1 MEIYFQL
8 ISDAE
13 SLKKA
18 CGELENDK
26 FLGFDVETTEL
37 DPYKGDL
44 RLVQLSNGQNTKV
57 IDLRSFGSGES
68 RVESGGSGDGSSDS
82 VKALRT
88 NPDLQPL
95 RDLLASNKQTKIAHN
110 AKFDTKWVRHHLGV
124 EVGAVYDTYLASIL
138 IAAGEGERRHG
149 LADVVQFFLGRTLD
163 KSEQVSDWGAA
174 ELSPSQVE
182 YAAKDAAIMIEV
194 RDKLEE
200 RIVADKLTEVLK
212 LENDCV
218 VPVAEMELNG
228 FYLDEGRWRE
238 QLEKVTVIQ
247 RAAADQLQDM
257 LSAGVAQ
264 ASLFGRS
271 EINLDS
277 QAQVTDA
284 LVGLGVP
291 VPNTTRAWEL
301 QPLADQYPVIA
312 KLLEYRGV
320 AKSISSFG
328 ENILEF
334 IEPKTGRIHADFRL
348 IGAPTGRFSC
358 SKPNLQQI
366 PHEEEYRRCFRAPD
380 GRKLVIADYSQIE
393 LRILADFSEDKNFIE
408 AFESGQDFHSA
419 TAAQVFGINAA
430 DVTPDQRSFAKR
442 LNFGVVYGIG
452 ASRFAMMTGLTQ
464 KEAEDTLRKYF
475 ATYPRMDE
483 WLRTAASTVKETRMT
498 RTKSGRIARFRF
510 DENDRSSLAAAQR
523 YAKNMPIQGTSADIL
538 KRALRLLHDDIRPTS
553 AKLVNIVHDEIVVE
567 CDAAESDHIA
577 GILEGAMAK
586 AGAQYVSRVPIKV
599 DVHVSDEW
607 SK

>member
-8 ISDAE
+8 VSDAE

-18 CGELENDK
+18 CGELTDDK
-26 FLGFDVETTEL
+26 FLGFDVETTDL

-57 IDLRSFGSGES
+57 IDLKPFRDK
-68 RVESGGSGDGSSDS
+68 GD
-82 VKALRT
+82 LRT
-88 NPDLQPL
+88 MPELAPL
-95 RDLLASNKQTKIAHN
+95 RDLLSSNKQTKIAHN

-124 EVGAVYDTYLASIL
+124 EVGNIYDTYLASIL
-138 IAAGEGERRHG
+138 ISAGEGERRHG

-163 KSEQVSDWGAA
+163 KSEQVSDWAA
-174 ELSPSQVE
+174 GQLTQSQVE
-182 YAAKDAAIMIEV
+182 YAAKDAAIMPEIRE
-194 RDKLEE
+194 KLEE
-200 RIVADKLTEVLK
+200 RIVADDLTEVLK

-218 VPVAEMELNG
+218 VPVAQMELNG
-228 FYLDEGRWRE
+228 FYLDESRWRE
-238 QLEKVTVIQ
+238 QLEKVKKLQ
-247 RAAADQLQDM
+247 SKAADQLQDL

-264 ASLFGRS
+264 ASLFGRA

-277 QAQVTDA
+277 QPQVSDA
-284 LVGLGVP
+284 LVNLGVP
-291 VPNTTRAWEL
+291 VPNTTRAWEM
-301 QPLADQYPVIA
+301 QPLAEKYPVVA
-312 KLLEYRGV
+312 KLLEYRGY
-320 AKSISSFG
+320 AKAISSSG

-358 SKPNLQQI
+358 SKPNLQQV
-366 PHEEEYRRCFRAPD
+366 PHEEEYRRCFMAPE

-419 TAAQVFGINAA
+419 TAAQVFGIKAE
-430 DVTPDQRSFAKR
+430 DVTADQRSFAKR

-464 KEAEDTLRKYF
+464 SEAENTLRKYF

-483 WLRTAASTVKETRMT
+483 WLRMAASNVRETRMT
-498 RTKSGRIARFRF
+498 RTRSGRLARFRF
-510 DENDRSSLAAAQR
+510 DENDRASVASAQR

-538 KRALRLLHDDIRPTS
+538 KRALRLLHEDIRPTS
-553 AKLVNIVHDEIVVE
+553 AKLVNIVHDEIIVE
-567 CDAAESDHIA
+567 CDAAEADQISNSLESSMLRA
-577 GILEGAMAK
+577 GE
-586 AGAQYVSRVPIKV
+586 QYVKRVPIKI
-599 DVHVSDEW
+599 DAHIAGEW
-607 SK
+607 TK